1 MENTQTN
8 HQLLAIRLRW
18 LNWLSKPIVAIWNF
32 IVESVSY
39 VWTIIKLAWAG
50 MKESINYR
58 YWLIGT
64 IGGSISVFLVLL
76 FYFIGIQVREPTFFL
91 IGAVLSILPIAWTYA
106 EIANLIQYKKQ
117 NGNDIELKS
126 MKSALGNG
134 LNAIKFFALYVAT
147 IVTMVIAQVVLDLLG
162 LIPTVGPTFLGII
175 ALPLVVAS
183 LLIIFSVL
191 ILSFGTPI
199 LGAHLLTETAIEGSL
214 FSRFTNSS
222 ISLIK
227 IISKK
232 WLEVILVSLP
242 ATIFGLLVTVL
253 PAVLIGSS
261 IALSTGIA
269 VGVAEDTVTRLMS
282 IVSSYS
288 NPGVFEYVGGFFLAI
303 SFSILVGFVLS
314 FYLSSFACTYNSIY
328 NHRNDKSFSKK
339 IFGLLFIF
347 LFIPLLLGLWNVIYY
362 EFFRY
367 GW

>member
-18 LNWLSKPIVAIWNF
+18 LNWLSKPIVAIWTF
-32 IVESVSY
+32 IVESMSY
-39 VWTIIKLAWAG
+39 VWSIIKLAWAG

-58 YWLIGT
+58 YWLIAT

-76 FYFIGIQVREPTFFL
+76 FFFIGIQVREEALFS

-126 MKSALGNG
+126 MKSALGLG

-147 IVTMVIAQVVLDLLG
+147 IIIMVIAQVVLDLLG
-162 LIPTVGPTFLGII
+162 LIPAVGPTFLGII

-191 ILSFGTPI
+191 ILLFGTPI
-199 LGAHLLTETAIEGSL
+199 LGAHLLTENTVGGSL
-214 FSRFTNSS
+214 FSRFINSS
-222 ISLIK
+222 VSLMRV
-227 IISKK
+227 ISKK
-232 WLEVILVSLP
+232 WLEIILVSFP
-242 ATIFGLLVTVL
+242 ASIFGLLITVL
-253 PAVLIGSS
+253 PAALIVSS

-269 VGVAEDTVTRLMS
+269 TGVAQDNVNRLMS

-288 NPGVFEYVGGFFLAI
+288 NPGFFEYVGGFFLAI
-303 SFSILVGFVLS
+303 SVSVLIGFVLS

-328 NHRNDKSFSKK
+328 AHRNDKSFSKK
-339 IFGLLFIF
+339 IFGLIIVAIVMGPVLIGAF
-347 LFIPLLLGLWNVIYY
+347 
-362 EFFRY
+362 
-367 GW
+367 

>member
-32 IVESVSY
+32 IVELMSY
-39 VWTIIKLAWAG
+39 VWSIITLAWAG

-58 YWLIGT
+58 YWIIGT
-64 IGGSISVFLVLL
+64 IGGSTSVFLFLL
-76 FYFIGIQVREPTFFL
+76 FFFIGIQVGEPTLFS

-126 MKSALGNG
+126 MKSALGLG

-147 IVTMVIAQVVLDLLG
+147 IIIMVIAQVVLDLLG
-162 LIPTVGPTFLGII
+162 LIPAVGPTFLGII

-183 LLIIFSVL
+183 MLIILSVL

-199 LGAHLLTETAIEGSL
+199 LGVHLLAEKTVEGSL
-214 FSRFTNSS
+214 FSRFTHKS
-222 ISLIK
+222 ISLIR

-232 WLEVILVSLP
+232 WLGIILVSFP
-242 ATIFGLLVTVL
+242 ASIFGLLVTVL
-253 PAVLIGSS
+253 PAVFIGSS

-269 VGVAEDTVTRLMS
+269 TGVAGDNVIRLMS

-288 NPGVFEYVGGFFLAI
+288 DAGFFEYVGGFFLAI
-303 SFSILVGFVLS
+303 SLSVLIGFVSS

-328 NHRNDKSFSKK
+328 THRN
-339 IFGLLFIF
+339 
-347 LFIPLLLGLWNVIYY
+347 
-362 EFFRY
+362 FRQ
-367 GW
+367 

>member
-32 IVESVSY
+32 IVALMSY
-39 VWTIIKLAWAG
+39 VWSIITLAWAG

-58 YWLIGT
+58 YWIIGT
-64 IGGSISVFLVLL
+64 IGGSTSVFLFLL
-76 FYFIGIQVREPTFFL
+76 FFFIGIQVGEPTLFS

-147 IVTMVIAQVVLDLLG
+147 IIIMVIAQVVLDLLG
-162 LIPTVGPTFLGII
+162 LIPAVGPTFLGII

-199 LGAHLLTETAIEGSL
+199 LGVHLLAEKTVEGSL
-214 FSRFTNSS
+214 FSRFTHKS
-222 ISLIK
+222 ISLIR

-232 WLEVILVSLP
+232 WLGIILVSFP
-242 ATIFGLLVTVL
+242 ASIFGLLVTVL
-253 PAVLIGSS
+253 PAVFIGSS

-269 VGVAEDTVTRLMS
+269 TGVAGDNVNRLMS

-288 NPGVFEYVGGFFLAI
+288 DAGFFEYVGGFFLAI
-303 SFSILVGFVLS
+303 SLSVLIGFVSS

-328 NHRNDKSFSKK
+328 THRN
-339 IFGLLFIF
+339 
-347 LFIPLLLGLWNVIYY
+347 
-362 EFFRY
+362 FRQ
-367 GW
+367 

>member
-32 IVESVSY
+32 IVELMSY
-39 VWTIIKLAWAG
+39 VWSIITLAWAG

-58 YWLIGT
+58 YWIIGT
-64 IGGSISVFLVLL
+64 IGGSTSVFLVLL
-76 FYFIGIQVREPTFFL
+76 FFFIGIQVGEPTLFS

-117 NGNDIELKS
+117 NGDDIELKS
-126 MKSALGNG
+126 MKSALGLG

-147 IVTMVIAQVVLDLLG
+147 IIIMVIAQVVLDLLG
-162 LIPTVGPTFLGII
+162 LIPAVGPTFLGII

-199 LGAHLLTETAIEGSL
+199 LGAHLLTENTVEGSL
-214 FSRFTNSS
+214 FSRFTHKS
-222 ISLIK
+222 ISLIR

-232 WLEVILVSLP
+232 WLEIILVSFP
-242 ATIFGLLVTVL
+242 ASIFGLLVTVL
-253 PAVLIGSS
+253 PAVFIGSS

-269 VGVAEDTVTRLMS
+269 TEVAGDNVNRLMS

-288 NPGVFEYVGGFFLAI
+288 DAGFFEYVGGFFLAI
-303 SFSILVGFVLS
+303 SLSVLIGFVSS

-328 NHRNDKSFSKK
+328 THRN
-339 IFGLLFIF
+339 
-347 LFIPLLLGLWNVIYY
+347 
-362 EFFRY
+362 FRQ
-367 GW
+367 